1 MAKVNIPS
9 GNIETGVVYEVN
21 GTGTV
26 TYNGTGRTNG
36 QRFVGLSGVTTYT
49 VSGTVQ
55 VWQVF
60 TLQAISIEQELP
72 LSYTDRITLN
82 GISIELE
89 QKVFY
94 TDAIILQGLSIEVE
108 DYPSN
113 AIIWMY

>member
-9 GNIETGVVYEVN
+9 GNIETGVVYEVS

-26 TYNGTGRTNG
+26 TYVGTPRTSG
-36 QRFVGLSGVTTYT
+36 QRFVGQSGVTTYS

-60 TLQAISIEQELP
+60 TLQSISIEQVLLP
-72 LSYTDRITLN
+72 SYTDRIALR

-94 TDAIILQGLSIEVE
+94 TDAIKLQGISIEVE
-108 DYPSN
+108 DYPSST
-113 AIIWMY
+113 IIYFS